1 MAMRAQNSV
10 LISPIIF
17 LHRNEFLLRAETL
30 QSGSTKGPHT
40 DHPPDA
46 TIAKKNDHTENKLQ
60 LTTTQVTS
68 SSLFNQRLEIQKKT
82 IDSKEKK
89 TTKNFQRQEFD
100 LRPELHSTNIIHI
113 NHQTSFIT
121 NNHTHIQQQPFNCT
135 TGQIQQQSCQTLLK
149 YNNNQT
155 NNNNKP

>member
-1 MAMRAQNSV
+1 MKKGNVKTLQFMKSVWTSTLSCVMARRAAQNSV
-10 LISPIIF
+10 LIAPVIF

-60 LTTTQVTS
+60 LTTTQAT

-89 TTKNFQRQEFD
+89 RPKNFQRQEFD

-121 NNHTHIQQQPFNCT
+121 NNHTHT
-135 TGQIQQQSCQTLLK
+135 TT
-149 YNNNQT
+149 T
-155 NNNNKP
+155 V